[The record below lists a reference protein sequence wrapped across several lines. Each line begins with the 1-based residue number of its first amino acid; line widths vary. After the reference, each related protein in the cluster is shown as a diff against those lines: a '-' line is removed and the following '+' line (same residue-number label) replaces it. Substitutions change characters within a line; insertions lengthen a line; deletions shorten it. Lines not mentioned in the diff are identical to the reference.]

1 MEAYL
6 TVPRNPAAARAGRTC
21 GDGDDHD
28 HDHDHDGGDGD
39 DHDDDDDDDN
49 HDQNIFHLSI
59 CIGVLSS
66 EAEVKHVNSPHCLK
80 DVIVSIC
87 INPIILLLIIT
98 IIIIIV
104 TKMLIIVTKTKADLR
119 SATHGK
125 VARLHI
131 PV

>member
-28 HDHDHDGGDGD
+28 HDHDDG
-39 DHDDDDDDDN
+39 DDN

-80 DVIVSIC
+80 DVIASVC
-87 INPIILLLIIT
+87 INPILIIII

-104 TKMLIIVTKTKADLR
+104 TNILTIQDE
-119 SATHGK
+119 S
-125 VARLHI
+125 
-131 PV
+131 